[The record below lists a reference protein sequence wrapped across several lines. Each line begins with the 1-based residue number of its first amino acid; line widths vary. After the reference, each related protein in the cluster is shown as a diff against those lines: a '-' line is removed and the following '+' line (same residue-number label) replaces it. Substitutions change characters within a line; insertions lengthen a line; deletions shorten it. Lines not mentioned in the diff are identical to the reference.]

1 MKKSTLRRISG
12 LVGLV
17 LILTVVPPA
26 SASPPDRG
34 VVFGRNGSLTGG
46 QGGLFGNGGI
56 SAVAG
61 ATGSLQPIENQLSA
75 GTTNLLRTIR
85 KRVRLVARRLRYGA
99 ASWSTW
105 LGGLVLFLVV
115 ALIIPLLG
123 RDNLRTFREQGFLAF
138 ARELSLALAVYVRL
152 LIDSRTPVIGKAL
165 LAFAVVYGAAPRDLF
180 PDRFAFVYFVDD
192 LVLLVLASRCFMML
206 CPQEIVEEHALA
218 AAHAREEN
226 LRKKLSRRRSAKGPA
241 SSPTATESNR

>member
-1 MKKSTLRRISG
+1 V
-12 LVGLV
+12 VGLV
-17 LILTVVPPA
+17 LILTVVP
-26 SASPPDRG
+26 
-34 VVFGRNGSLTGG
+34 
-46 QGGLFGNGGI
+46 
-56 SAVAG
+56 VAG
-61 ATGSLQPIENQLSA
+61 AWSPESGRIPRRSGSPAAVATGRFASLAISGVLGATASLQPLENQLSA

-85 KRVRLVARRLRYGA
+85 KRVRLIIRRLRYGA
-99 ASWSTW
+99 AIWSTW

-180 PDRFAFVYFVDD
+180 PDRFALLYFVDD
-192 LVLLVLASRCFMML
+192 LVLLVLASRSFMML
-206 CPQEIVEEHALA
+206 CPQETVEEHALA

-226 LRKKLSRRRSAKGPA
+226 LRKKLSRRRSVKGPA
-241 SSPTATESNR
+241 SSSTATESNG